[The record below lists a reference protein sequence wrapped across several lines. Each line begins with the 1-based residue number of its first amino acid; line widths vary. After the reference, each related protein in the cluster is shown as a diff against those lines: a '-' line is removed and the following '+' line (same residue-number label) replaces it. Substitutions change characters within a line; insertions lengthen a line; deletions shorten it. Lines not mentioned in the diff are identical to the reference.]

1 VIIITHNLEIITIL
15 DKTSY
20 QNIIVTPK
28 MTVLLTLMIPEMGE
42 DASFHILRMTIS
54 LVLMGLRRRPRL
66 LDCP

>member
-54 LVLMGLRRRPRL
+54 LVLMGL
-66 LDCP
+66 